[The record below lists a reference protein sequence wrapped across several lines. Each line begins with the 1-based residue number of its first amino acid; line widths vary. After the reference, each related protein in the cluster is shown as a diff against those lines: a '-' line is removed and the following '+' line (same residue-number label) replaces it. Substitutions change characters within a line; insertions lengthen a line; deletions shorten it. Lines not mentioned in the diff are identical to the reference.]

1 MKALPDDDPWSFRQ
15 QASVRCAYCN
25 GADDQVGFPDL
36 EIQVHASWLFFPF
49 HRLYACFHERILA
62 ELINDPTSALPYWSW
77 DSPPGMQMPA
87 IYADSTST
95 RYDAKRNAKHLPP
108 TVINKNKEI
117 GFKLDDFLINRM

>member
-1 MKALPDDDPWSFRQ
+1 MAFLP
-15 QASVRCAYCN
+15 
-25 GADDQVGFPDL
+25 FP
-36 EIQVHASWLFFPF
+36 P
-49 HRLYACFHERILA
+49 LYACFHERILA

-77 DSPPGMQMPA
+77 DSPPGIQMPA